1 MSFWPIHTFQACSFD
16 HSDTP
21 LGGGNLGQRY
31 GAPAGRASLWAG
43 AVTFGPMTSPASF
56 WARRRTQW
64 AVAGAVAALCAALP
78 TRNSTADAWAY
89 AAQVRYGHEL
99 LLPHHLWHS
108 AAGWAWVHA
117 LGALGRHPDALA
129 ALKLLN
135 ALAAGALLAALGGLL
150 RRVGGAAA
158 PVAAWLLAV
167 GGSFGLL
174 RFATENETYVLPLL
188 ASVLASA
195 AWARALDA
203 PAGRARVRLLLL
215 AGTWAAVGALL
226 HQVHFWWWLGLLAGS
241 WWGPP
246 AGRAAAAAAAP
257 AAGGAPWRRALWFG
271 LPAALLWPL
280 AYAAALPAWGLPLTP
295 DALWHFGLH
304 DYYSGTA
311 GHGPLG
317 HGLLLTGI
325 GLVRTL
331 GQVHGY
337 LGPLLRRWPALALVA
352 AGCAALGFYALA
364 TARRARRTEP
374 LPVRPTPTGR
384 RAAAVHALIFGL
396 QLAFAAVSDGNAEF
410 MVMLPALAAVVAV
423 GTGGA
428 RWPGRAVAAAGGA
441 LLAWNL
447 AFGLLPLHFLVFQ
460 NTAPLLACLRA
471 RPRARLLLADP
482 NLLLNQWYYQTGRPA
497 PPPQVLPA
505 PARLV
510 QRLGGPGPAR
520 AWLNAQ
526 RQAGHPVYT
535 DLVGNDRPFDRARLT
550 TGAADAALVAGL
562 AAVKMDSAA
571 TFFGPYYLSELR

>member
-1 MSFWPIHTFQACSFD
+1 MGFEPTMSFWPIHTFQACSFD

-21 LGGGNLGQRY
+21 LGGGKPGQRY
-31 GAPAGRASLWAG
+31 GAGAGPASLWG
-43 AVTFGPMTSPASF
+43 GGVTFGPMTTPAF
-56 WARRRTQW
+56 WARRRTGW
-64 AVAGAVAALCAALP
+64 AVAGALAALCAALP

-108 AAGWAWVHA
+108 AAGWAWVRGLAA
-117 LGALGRHPDALA
+117 LGLHPDALA

-150 RRVGGAAA
+150 RRAGGPAT

-167 GGSFGLL
+167 GSSFGLL

-195 AWARALDA
+195 AWARAMRG
-203 PAGRARVRLLLL
+203 PAGRARPGGLLV

-241 WWGPP
+241 AWGPP
-246 AGRAAAAAAAP
+246 PPTGP
-257 AAGGAPWRRALWFG
+257 GAETPWRRARWFG
-271 LPAALLWPL
+271 LPAAVLWPL

-295 DALWHFGLH
+295 GALWRFGLH

-311 GHGPLG
+311 GHGSLG

-325 GLVRTL
+325 GLGRTL
-331 GQVHGY
+331 VQLHGY
-337 LGPLLRRWPALALVA
+337 LGPLLRRWPALGLVA
-352 AGCAALGFYALA
+352 AGGAALGFYALRQ
-364 TARRARRTEP
+364 ARQARRTTTAP
-374 LPVRPTPTGR
+374 PSPAQGR
-384 RAAAVHALIFGL
+384 RTAATHALIFAL
-396 QLAFAAVSDGNAEF
+396 QLVFAAVSDGNAEF

-428 RWPGRAVAAAGGA
+428 RLPGRAVAAAAGA

-460 NTAPLLACLRA
+460 NTAPLLAGLRT
-471 RPRARLLLADP
+471 RPQARLLLADP
-482 NLLLNQWYYQTGRPA
+482 NLLLNQWHYQTGQASA
-497 PPPQVLPA
+497 PPRVLPA

-510 QRLGGPGPAR
+510 QRLGGLAPAR
-520 AWLNAQ
+520 AWLGAQ
-526 RQAGHPVYT
+526 GRAGRPVLT
-535 DLVGNDRPFDRARLT
+535 DLVGNARPFDRARLT
-550 TGAADAALVAGL
+550 VGDVNVALVAGFS
-562 AAVKMDSAA
+562 AVKVDSAA

>member
-1 MSFWPIHTFQACSFD
+1 MGFEPTMSFWPIHTFQACSFD

-21 LGGGNLGQRY
+21 LGGGKLGQRY
-31 GAPAGRASLWAG
+31 GAGAGPASLWG
-43 AVTFGPMTSPASF
+43 RGVTFGPMTTPAF
-56 WARRRTQW
+56 WARRRTGW
-64 AVAGAVAALCAALP
+64 AVAGALAALCAALP

-108 AAGWAWVHA
+108 AVGWAWVNGLAA
-117 LGALGRHPDALA
+117 LGLHPDALA

-150 RRVGGAAA
+150 RRVGRPAA

-167 GGSFGLL
+167 GSSFGLL

-195 AWARALDA
+195 AWVRAGQG
-203 PAGRARVRLLLL
+203 PAGRMRAGLLL
-215 AGTWAAVGALL
+215 AGTWAALGALL

-241 WWGPP
+241 IWGPP
-246 AGRAAAAAAAP
+246 AHGP
-257 AAGGAPWRRALWFG
+257 AAKAPWRRALWFG
-271 LPAALLWPL
+271 LPAAVLWPL
-280 AYAAALPAWGLPLTP
+280 AYAAALPAWGLPLTV
-295 DALWHFGLH
+295 ANLWRFGLH

-311 GHGPLG
+311 SHGSLG

-331 GQVHGY
+331 VQVHGY
-337 LGPLLRRWPALALVA
+337 LGPLLRRWPALGLVA
-352 AGCAALGFYALA
+352 AGSATLGFYAL
-364 TARRARRTEP
+364 TQARRAWRTETMP
-374 LPVRPTPTGR
+374 PPNPTESR
-384 RAAAVHALIFGL
+384 RAAATHALIFAL
-396 QLAFAAVSDGNAEF
+396 QLGFAAVSDGNAEF

-423 GTGGA
+423 GAGGP
-428 RWPGRAVAAAGGA
+428 RLPGRAVAAFGGA

-460 NTAPLLACLRA
+460 NTAPLLACLRT
-471 RPRARLLLADP
+471 RPQARLLLADP
-482 NLLLNQWYYQTGRPA
+482 NLLLNQWHYQTGRAA

-510 QRLGGPGPAR
+510 QRLGGLAPAR
-520 AWLNAQ
+520 AWLGAQ
-526 RQAGHPVYT
+526 RRAGRPVCT
-535 DLVGNDRPFDRARLT
+535 DLVGNNRPFDRARLT
-550 TGAADAALVAGL
+550 ANAANSALVAGFSV
-562 AAVKMDSAA
+562 AKVDSAA

>member
-1 MSFWPIHTFQACSFD
+1 MMT
-16 HSDTP
+16 
-21 LGGGNLGQRY
+21 LG
-31 GAPAGRASLWAG
+31 
-43 AVTFGPMTSPASF
+43 F
-56 WARRRTQW
+56 WARRRTRW
-64 AVAGAVAALCAALP
+64 AVAGALAALCAALP

-108 AAGWAWVHA
+108 AAGWAWVRG
-117 LGALGRHPDALA
+117 LGALGRPPDALA

-150 RRVGGAAA
+150 RRVGGRAA
-158 PVAAWLLAV
+158 PIAAWLLAV
-167 GGSFGLL
+167 GSSFGLL

-195 AWARALDA
+195 AWARALGA
-203 PAGRARVRLLLL
+203 PAGRGRMRLLLL

-246 AGRAAAAAAAP
+246 TGPAAAAAAP
-257 AAGGAPWRRALWFG
+257 VPGEAPWRRALWFG

-295 DALWHFGLH
+295 GALWHFGLH

-311 GHGPLG
+311 AHGTLA

-331 GQVHGY
+331 VQVHGY
-337 LGPLLRRWPALALVA
+337 LGPLLRRWPALGLVA
-352 AGCAALGFYALA
+352 VGCVALGGYALA
-364 TARRARRTEP
+364 AVRRARKLEP
-374 LPVRPTPTGR
+374 LGPAPAAAGR
-384 RAAAVHALIFGL
+384 RVAAVHALIFSL

-423 GTGGA
+423 GAAGA
-428 RWPGRAVAAAGGA
+428 RLPGRAVAAGGGA

-460 NTAPLLACLRA
+460 NTAPLLACLRT

-510 QRLGGPGPAR
+510 QRLGGLGPAR
-520 AWLNAQ
+520 AWLGAQ
-526 RQAGHPVYT
+526 GRAGHPVYT
-535 DLVGNDRPFDRARLT
+535 DLVGNDRPLNRARLLS
-550 TGAADAALVAGL
+550 GAADAALVTGFSAGK
-562 AAVKMDSAA
+562 VDSAA
-571 TFFGPYYLSELR
+571 TFFGPYYLCELR

>member
-1 MSFWPIHTFQACSFD
+1 MGLLLPCDVEGMGFEPTMSFWPIHTFQACSFD

-21 LGGGNLGQRY
+21 LGGGKPGQRY
-31 GAPAGRASLWAG
+31 GAGAGPASLWG
-43 AVTFGPMTSPASF
+43 RGVPFGPMTTPAF
-56 WARRRTQW
+56 WIRRRAGW
-64 AVAGAVAALCAALP
+64 AVAGALAVLCAALP

-108 AAGWAWVHA
+108 AVGWAWVRGLAA
-117 LGALGRHPDALA
+117 LGLHPDALA

-150 RRVGGAAA
+150 RRVGGPATPA
-158 PVAAWLLAV
+158 AAWLLAV
-167 GGSFGLL
+167 GGGFGLL

-195 AWARALDA
+195 AWVRAGQE
-203 PAGRARVRLLLL
+203 PVGRWRAGLLL

-241 WWGPP
+241 AWGPP
-246 AGRAAAAAAAP
+246 APGP
-257 AAGGAPWRRALWFG
+257 GAETPGRRALWFG

-295 DALWHFGLH
+295 NALWHFGLH

-311 GHGPLG
+311 GHGSFE

-331 GQVHGY
+331 VQVHGY
-337 LGPLLRRWPALALVA
+337 LGPLLRRWPALGLVA
-352 AGCAALGFYALA
+352 VGCTALGAYALA
-364 TARRARRTEP
+364 AARRIEKIQP
-374 LPVRPTPTGR
+374 
-384 RAAAVHALIFGL
+384 AAATGGRPATTHALIFAL
-396 QLAFAAVSDGNAEF
+396 QLGFAAVSDGNAEF

-423 GTGGA
+423 GAGGA
-428 RWPGRAVAAAGGA
+428 RLPGRAVAAAGGA

-460 NTAPLLACLRA
+460 NTAPLLACLRT
-471 RPRARLLLADP
+471 RPGARLLLAEP
-482 NLLLNQWYYQTGRPA
+482 NLLLNQWHYQTGQPG

-510 QRLGGPGPAR
+510 QRLGASAPRGRGWGPSGGPGIRFTPIWWAMPGPSTGPSSPLAR
-520 AWLNAQ
+520 RMRRWW
-526 RQAGHPVYT
+526 RGF
-535 DLVGNDRPFDRARLT
+535 RW
-550 TGAADAALVAGL
+550 
-562 AAVKMDSAA
+562 
-571 TFFGPYYLSELR
+571 